1 MGSSAKSGIER
12 SSAICTTGIQA
23 EQGAFLRLGLHGL

>member
-23 EQGAFLRLGLHGL
+23 EQRAFLHALRR